1 MISLFKEINKKF
13 NGLIWSLI
21 STGVILLL
29 LSVLIVWTDFMLR
42 LVFGL
47 IVLVIAY
54 VFLYG
59 AYKIHAFKKDI
70 ERHFKL

>member
-13 NGLIWSLI
+13 NGLIWSLT

-47 IVLVIAY
+47 IVLVVAY

-59 AYKIHAFKKDI
+59 GYKIYALKKEI
-70 ERHFKL
+70 EKHFKL